1 MASPL
6 DGIQVLDLTR
16 VLAGPFATMRLGD
29 MGARIIK
36 IEIPGK
42 GDDTRIFGP
51 PFLEGESAYYLSV
64 NRNKESITL
73 NIRSDKGKEV
83 LTKLIEK
90 CDVIIENF
98 RPGTLEKLG
107 FSYTRIQEIN
117 DRIIYCAVSGYGHS
131 GPRRLD
137 PSYDLITQAESGLM
151 DMTGTVDG
159 TPTKVGISLADVTA
173 GLTATEGV
181 LLALIH
187 RGKTGKG
194 QMIDVSLLDAL
205 IPLFTYQAQNYFAT
219 GATPKRRGNLHP
231 TIVPYQSFLAK
242 DDHFIFAIATEG
254 QWHSLLKIWP
264 DLIEDTDKTLANVL
278 EDERFSVNSSRVKHR
293 EELCSILEKVFS
305 SKTVDE
311 WMKIF
316 KSADIPTGR
325 INQLSDILES
335 DLAKARGTVQNMDHP
350 KIGKIR
356 TLGIPI
362 KLSDSPGMIRLPPPT
377 LGQHTEEVL
386 HELGYSGDEIKE
398 MRTEGTI

>member
-1 MASPL
+1 
-6 DGIQVLDLTR
+6 
-16 VLAGPFATMRLGD
+16 
-29 MGARIIK
+29 
-36 IEIPGK
+36 
-42 GDDTRIFGP
+42 
-51 PFLEGESAYYLSV
+51 
-64 NRNKESITL
+64 
-73 NIRSDKGKEV
+73 
-83 LTKLIEK
+83 
-90 CDVIIENF
+90 
-98 RPGTLEKLG
+98 
-107 FSYTRIQEIN
+107 
-117 DRIIYCAVSGYGHS
+117 
-131 GPRRLD
+131 
-137 PSYDLITQAESGLM
+137 
-151 DMTGTVDG
+151 
-159 TPTKVGISLADVTA
+159 
-173 GLTATEGV
+173 
-181 LLALIH
+181 
-187 RGKTGKG
+187 
-194 QMIDVSLLDAL
+194 MIDVSLLDAL
-205 IPLFTYQAQNYFAT
+205 IQLFTYQAQNYFAT

>member
-1 MASPL
+1 
-6 DGIQVLDLTR
+6 
-16 VLAGPFATMRLGD
+16 MRLGD

-36 IEIPGK
+36 IEIPGR
-42 GDDTRIFGP
+42 GDDTRIYGP
-51 PFLEGESAYYLSV
+51 PFLEGESAYYLSI

-107 FSYTRIQEIN
+107 FSYARIQEIN

-151 DMTGTVDG
+151 DMTGAIDG

-173 GLTATEGV
+173 GLAATEGV

-187 RGKTGKG
+187 RGRTGRG

-205 IPLFTYQAQNYFAT
+205 IPLFTYQAQNYFST

-242 DDHFIFAIATEG
+242 DGHFIFAIATEG

-264 DLIEDTDKTLANVL
+264 DLTSNTDKNLATAL

-305 SKTVDE
+305 SKTVEE
-311 WMKIF
+311 WIKIF

-350 KIGKIR
+350 KIGKVQ

-377 LGQHTEEVL
+377 LGQHTEDVL
-386 HELGYSGDEIKE
+386 QELGYSRGEIKE
-398 MRTEGTI
+398 MRTEGVV